1 MRFFYVTVLRAEGK
15 QTHTRKILPTKETS
29 CESTAAGSNV
39 FVWTACVSSPA
50 ACPLSFA
57 CKERTSDD
65 LELTDSSRLQCS
77 DL

>member
-1 MRFFYVTVLRAEGK
+1 
-15 QTHTRKILPTKETS
+15 
-29 CESTAAGSNV
+29 
-39 FVWTACVSSPA
+39 
-50 ACPLSFA
+50 LSFA